1 MMGVEG
7 WETRVEAEQMEGGDE
22 GEDGYEAV
30 ETETS

>member
-7 WETRVEAEQMEGGDE
+7 WETRVEAEQMEGGHE